1 MSGNDN
7 KQELEKILK
16 KYDETTRNLYSKIL
30 KLQQNSTI
38 KSADKKL
45 QMKEYIAGEVQKNVD

>member
-30 KLQQNSTI
+30 KLQQNSTM